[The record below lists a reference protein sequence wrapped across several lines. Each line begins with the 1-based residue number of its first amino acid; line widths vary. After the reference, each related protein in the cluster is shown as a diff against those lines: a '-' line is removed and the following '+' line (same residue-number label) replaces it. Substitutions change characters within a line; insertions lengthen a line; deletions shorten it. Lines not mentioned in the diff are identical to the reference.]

1 MTTVAWLTIV
11 LEILLAV
18 WVIRLVW
25 RTENE
30 RPTEQI
36 VPATD
41 DDVELVD

>member
-36 VPATD
+36 VPAVD